1 LFLSYIVNIRRIWES
16 KKLFGNFFL
25 NFSGAV
31 MSVILDSSWVS
42 IFQVTAI
49 YKYKQNL
56 GHGKI
61 NKIKI
66 KKEMRVKK
74 FSTFIRESEEFE
86 GGEDMR
92 SMVDPAGAERSRG
105 GLKQVSIDLGY
116 DPSESANDFLQMLH
130 EICEQFDLQIIG
142 LVPYG
147 PGGGNP
153 EVTFR
158 GQAND
163 IMSMLDWYHDQTGED
178 VESFYDTYVTSDEP
192 RPFEVEAKK
201 DNRFTGIGRKFID
214 PSGRSKGM

>member
-56 GHGKI
+56 GHRKI

-74 FSTFIRESEEFE
+74 FSRFIRESEEFE
-86 GGEDMR
+86 GGDYFKEEPTR
-92 SMVDPAGAERSRG
+92 AERSELQSGG
-105 GLKQVSIDLGY
+105 GLRQVSLDVSTEEEEDVMHL
-116 DPSESANDFLQMLH
+116 LH
-130 EICEQFDLQIIG
+130 EICQQFNLQIIG
-142 LVPYG
+142 LIPIG

-158 GQAND
+158 GSNND
-163 IMSMLDWYHDQTGED
+163 VMDMLRWYHQESEED
-178 VESFYDTYVTSDEP
+178 ATDYYDEYSYEDTP

-201 DNRFTGIGRKFID
+201 DPRFMGGDRKYID
-214 PSGRSKGM
+214 PSGKSKGM

>member
-56 GHGKI
+56 GHRKI

-74 FSTFIRESEEFE
+74 FSRFIRESEEFE
-86 GGEDMR
+86 GGDMGSMMEPTRAGR
-92 SMVDPAGAERSRG
+92 SELQSGG
-105 GLKQVSIDLGY
+105 GLRQVVLDITY
-116 DPSESANDFLQMLH
+116 DENEDIMQMLH

-142 LVPYG
+142 LIPIG

-158 GQAND
+158 GK
-163 IMSMLDWYHDQTGED
+163 GED
-178 VESFYDTYVTSDEP
+178 VMNMLRWYHQESEEDAADYYDEYSYEDTP
-192 RPFEVEAKK
+192 KPFEVEAKK
-201 DNRFTGIGRKFID
+201 DPRFVGGNRRYID

>member
-1 LFLSYIVNIRRIWES
+1 
-16 KKLFGNFFL
+16 
-25 NFSGAV
+25 

-56 GHGKI
+56 GHRKI

-74 FSTFIRESEEFE
+74 FSRFIRESEEFE

-92 SMVDPAGAERSRG
+92 SMVDPAGAERSRDG
-105 GLKQVSIDLGY
+105 YGLRQVVLDIAY
-116 DPSESANDFLQMLH
+116 DENEDIMQMLH

-142 LVPYG
+142 LIPIG

-158 GQAND
+158 GKSED
-163 IMSMLDWYHDQTGED
+163 VMDMLRWYHQESEED
-178 VESFYDTYVTSDEP
+178 AADYYDEYSYEDTP
-192 RPFEVEAKK
+192 KPFEVEAKK
-201 DNRFTGIGRKFID
+201 DPRFVGGNRRYID
-214 PSGRSKGM
+214 QSGRSKMM